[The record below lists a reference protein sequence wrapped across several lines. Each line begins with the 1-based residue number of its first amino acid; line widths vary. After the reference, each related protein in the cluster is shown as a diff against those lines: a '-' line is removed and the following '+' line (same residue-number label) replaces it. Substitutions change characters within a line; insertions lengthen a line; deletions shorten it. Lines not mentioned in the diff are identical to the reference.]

1 MEEPLL
7 FIQTPPCYYVE
18 VEEVK
23 SETVIVDEKVEDEIV
38 VEEPQQFLEESTSV
52 YELSRT
58 ERIKDSVIARQI
70 NYFLQPINQQRL
82 LTFYLLNGNEE
93 TGKIVELNGLQVK
106 IRKNDEELFINANDI
121 KAITTKK
128 NL

>member
-7 FIQTPPCYYVE
+7 FIQTPPFYYVE
-18 VEEVK
+18 EEVTEN
-23 SETVIVDEKVEDEIV
+23 ETVIVADRVEDEQV
-38 VEEPQQFLEESTSV
+38 VEEPQQFLEEESTSV

-58 ERIKDSVIARQI
+58 ERIKDPVIARQL
-70 NYFLQPINQQRL
+70 NYFLQPVNQQRL

-93 TGKIVELNGLQVK
+93 TGKIIELNGLQVK
-106 IRKNDEELFINANDI
+106 IRNNNEELFINANEI

-128 NL
+128 G

>member
-7 FIQTPPCYYVE
+7 FIQTPPFYYVE
-18 VEEVK
+18 EEVTEN
-23 SETVIVDEKVEDEIV
+23 ETVIVAERVEDEQV

-58 ERIKDSVIARQI
+58 ERIKDPVIARQL
-70 NYFLQPINQQRL
+70 NYFLQPVNQQRL

-93 TGKIVELNGLQVK
+93 TGKIIELNGLQVK
-106 IRKNDEELFINANDI
+106 IRNNNEELFINANEI

-128 NL
+128 G